1 LHLKQKNGF
10 RIPDSGKNVKG
21 SKGVLDLLRNSSVR
35 AFLVLWLVSSAVG
48 ADFKTLDGTQY
59 RGVTVKRVE
68 ADGIVVLT
76 DVGVEKV
83 YFTELPTEVRER
95 YRQQAAAAAASAAAT
110 EPATSSETVLTTSI
124 PGQEYGK
131 TAADTAA
138 STVRAAA
145 VPVAE
150 PTATPAQ
157 AAPPMHTYE
166 LKQDYVIGGDTGTVV
181 KRLSKGQ
188 RYRGRDVADGIQLEI
203 DGKMYTLPRDILSA
217 AKD

>member
-1 LHLKQKNGF
+1 
-10 RIPDSGKNVKG
+10 
-21 SKGVLDLLRNSSVR
+21 VR
-35 AFLVLWLVSSAVG
+35 FNHVRRSSAAHFLSRAKWG
-48 ADFKTLDGTQY
+48 AWLLFIFCLGSGAFAADFRTLDGTQY
-59 RGVTVKRVE
+59 KGVMVKRVE
-68 ADGIVVLT
+68 ADGIVVMS
-76 DVGVEKV
+76 DIGVEKV

-95 YRQQAAAAAASAAAT
+95 YRQQAAAAAASGAAA
-110 EPATSSETVLTTSI
+110 EPATSSETVSTTSI

-131 TAADTAA
+131 TAAATRSTSSGQAAAA
-138 STVRAAA
+138 STVRSVAAPI
-145 VPVAE
+145 VQ

-188 RYRGRDVADGIQLEI
+188 RYRGRDVPDGIQLEI
-203 DGKMYTLPRDILSA
+203 DGKMYTLPRDILSP